1 MNWFRKKNRSYL
13 KSWCIVKNTLV
24 FICSFIITF
33 CLYFLIQTRSPISDV
48 FTTNR
53 ISILKD
59 RPANITRDIIVDMST
74 LSDPGG
80 MMTLSQALLADIAK
94 KRPNWRFLVLITK
107 DRKHMY
113 DFPKYSNI
121 KLIETENIRSLIM
134 YIEPILNSK
143 TFGLFH
149 DKLIQLLYYDLI
161 FCDRNCDLI
170 WDPIGNSNF
179 CNFVTVP
186 RISTVHDLFC
196 FDISTK
202 IFDPKIVRLARAC
215 TKNAIRF
222 SKKIITVSEFSKK
235 RIIDKFHMP
244 DDFVKLIPIKLGARL
259 YSDTD
264 PKKCKNILNKYK
276 LESQKY
282 FIFCSTWWK
291 NKNHL
296 TLMKAFN
303 KFAKKNPEIKLILI
317 GKHPK
322 IFESRPIDEFSSDR
336 IIITGFVP
344 NEDLKILLKNAM
356 AFIHPSIYEGFGMP
370 IIEAM
375 ANGIPVACS
384 NISSLPE
391 IAGSAALL
399 FDPFDTD
406 SITQV
411 MHRLANSP
419 QLRKN
424 LIQKGY
430 EQSKKYSDRDAMVD
444 EYIHVMEEVMEE
456 NDRKKIRKIR

>member
-161 FCDRNCDLI
+161 F
-170 WDPIGNSNF
+170 
-179 CNFVTVP
+179 
-186 RISTVHDLFC
+186 
-196 FDISTK
+196 
-202 IFDPKIVRLARAC
+202 RL
-215 TKNAIRF
+215 
-222 SKKIITVSEFSKK
+222 
-235 RIIDKFHMP
+235 
-244 DDFVKLIPIKLGARL
+244 
-259 YSDTD
+259 
-264 PKKCKNILNKYK
+264 
-276 LESQKY
+276 
-282 FIFCSTWWK
+282 
-291 NKNHL
+291 
-296 TLMKAFN
+296 
-303 KFAKKNPEIKLILI
+303 
-317 GKHPK
+317 
-322 IFESRPIDEFSSDR
+322 RP
-336 IIITGFVP
+336 
-344 NEDLKILLKNAM
+344 A
-356 AFIHPSIYEGFGMP
+356 
-370 IIEAM
+370 
-375 ANGIPVACS
+375 
-384 NISSLPE
+384 
-391 IAGSAALL
+391 
-399 FDPFDTD
+399 
-406 SITQV
+406 
-411 MHRLANSP
+411 
-419 QLRKN
+419 
-424 LIQKGY
+424 
-430 EQSKKYSDRDAMVD
+430 
-444 EYIHVMEEVMEE
+444 
-456 NDRKKIRKIR
+456 